1 MQGQF
6 TRSWNGSEQ
15 APPGSVRPRF
25 YLDPVQDELAS
36 AREGRPIFKEVERV
50 EIFMPGNPYAIPVF
64 NVTDQHRERWPR
76 VYEQFR
82 ESIEQT
88 AEVVPSHEELL
99 AEWRLTHPK
108 PTAAQVAEVIAKRDA
123 GEKAEAEAKPA
134 TPPAPATAPV
144 PAAVVSAQP

>member
-1 MQGQF
+1 MPIILPVEF
-6 TRSWNGSEQ
+6 SIEVVTREDGTTYERDLITTTH
-15 APPGSVRPRF
+15 PDGTK
-25 YLDPVQDELAS
+25 S
-36 AREGRPIFKEVERV
+36 ARVATLLERV